1 MKISNAHL
9 RSFRNHH
16 ETAFE
21 FGARVNVLLGE
32 NGQGKTNALEALS
45 FLCLTKSFYASADAT
60 VMQQQQSFF
69 EIKSVMLSD
78 EGKEFHVRVTY
89 DDTKKE
95 KKFTINGAEVEKF
108 SAVIGMFPVVILSPE
123 NNSITFGSPADRRKF
138 VDLVISQSSK
148 AYVEDSMEYRR
159 IVRQRNAILAEAKG
173 RDISAEIA
181 PWNEMLVHYGSRI
194 VHRRNTFLNEF
205 APYIAQTYL
214 DIVDERETPK
224 IEYAPSVNITSASS
238 LEQIAEALQKKLSK
252 KKQDEAR
259 FQTTL
264 VGPHRDEIIFSLNA
278 LSLKH
283 FASQGQHKTFLVALK
298 VAEFF
303 YLKERCHETPVFLL
317 DDVFSELDEHRSK
330 KLLTVAESLGQIFI
344 TTTSEKMFGG
354 AEWNQERRKFFIRN
368 GTIAGEALTAPL

>member
-1 MKISNAHL
+1 MRISNTHL

-60 VMQQQQSFF
+60 VMQQQQLFF
-69 EIKSVMLSD
+69 EIKSMLTSD

-89 DDTKKE
+89 DDAKKE
-95 KKFTINGAEVEKF
+95 KKFTINGADVEKF
-108 SAVIGMFPVVILSPE
+108 SSVIGMFPVVILSPE
-123 NNSITFGSPADRRKF
+123 NNSITFGSPGDRRKF

-173 RDISAEIA
+173 RDTGEAIA
-181 PWNEMLVHYGSRI
+181 PWNEMLVKYGSRI
-194 VHRRNTFLNEF
+194 IHRRNKFLNEF
-205 APYIAQTYL
+205 GPYIARTYL

-224 IEYAPSVNITSASS
+224 IEYAPSISVQEDST
-238 LEQIAEALQKKLSK
+238 LEQIAEAMEKKLAK
-252 KKQDEAR
+252 KKNDEAR

-264 VGPHRDEIIFSLNA
+264 VGPHRDEIIFSLNGM
-278 LSLKH
+278 SLKH

-303 YLKERCHETPVFLL
+303 YLKERCNETPVFLL
-317 DDVFSELDEHRSK
+317 DDVFSELDEYRSK
-330 KLLTVAESLGQIFI
+330 KLLSVAESLGQIFI
-344 TTTSEKMFGG
+344 TTTSEKVFGG
-354 AEWNQERRKFFIRN
+354 AEWNNERRKFFIRN
-368 GTIAGEALTAPL
+368 GAVVSEAVAA

>member
-1 MKISNAHL
+1 MKISNTHL

-60 VMQQQQSFF
+60 VMQQQQMFF
-69 EIKSVMLSD
+69 EIKSMLTSD

-89 DDTKKE
+89 DDAKKE
-95 KKFTINGAEVEKF
+95 KKFTINGAEVERF
-108 SAVIGMFPVVILSPE
+108 SSVIGMFPVVILSPE
-123 NNSITFGSPADRRKF
+123 NNSITFGSPGDRRKF

-173 RDISAEIA
+173 RTIDGEIA
-181 PWNEMLVHYGSRI
+181 PWNEMLVKYGSRI
-194 VHRRNTFLNEF
+194 IHRRNRFLNEF

-224 IEYAPSVNITSASS
+224 IEYAPSIGIKEDST
-238 LEQIAEALQKKLSK
+238 LEQIADAMEKKLAK
-252 KKQDEAR
+252 KKNDEAR

-264 VGPHRDEIIFSLNA
+264 VGPHRDEIIFSLNGM
-278 LSLKH
+278 SLKH

-303 YLKERCHETPVFLL
+303 YLKERCSETPIFLL
-317 DDVFSELDEHRSK
+317 DDVFSELDEYRSK
-330 KLLTVAESLGQIFI
+330 KLLTVTESLGQIFI
-344 TTTSEKMFGG
+344 TTTSEKVFGG
-354 AEWNQERRKFFIRN
+354 AEWNNERRKFFIRN
-368 GTIAGEALTAPL
+368 GTVVNEPVAA

>member
-9 RSFRNHH
+9 RSFRNHN

-60 VMQQQQSFF
+60 VMQQNNSFF
-69 EIKSVMLSD
+69 EIKSVLQSD
-78 EGKEFHVRVTY
+78 EGKEFHVRVAY
-89 DDTKKE
+89 DDAKKN

-108 SAVIGMFPVVILSPE
+108 STVIGMFPVVILSPE
-123 NNSITFGSPADRRKF
+123 NSSITFGSPADRRRF

-148 AYVEDSMEYRR
+148 SYVENSMEYRR
-159 IVRQRNAILAEAKG
+159 IVRQRNTILTEAKG
-173 RDISAEIA
+173 KDCSSEMA
-181 PWNEMLVHYGSRI
+181 PWNEMLITYGSKIILKR
-194 VHRRNTFLNEF
+194 HHFLNEF
-205 APYIAQTYL
+205 APYIARTYL

-224 IEYAPSVNITSASS
+224 IDYAPSVNIENDST
-238 LEQIAEALQKKLSK
+238 LEEITVAMEHKLVK
-252 KKQDEAR
+252 KKNDELR

-264 VGPHRDEIIFSLNA
+264 VGPHRDEIIFSINGM
-278 LSLKH
+278 SLKH

-303 YLKERCHETPVFLL
+303 FLKERCSETPIFLL
-317 DDVFSELDEHRSK
+317 DDVFSELDEYRSK
-330 KLLTVAESLGQIFI
+330 KLLSLAESLGQIFI
-344 TTTSEKMFGG
+344 TTTSEKIFGG
-354 AEWNQERRKFFIRN
+354 AEWNNERRKFFIKN
-368 GTIAGEALTAPL
+368 GNIAKEQITA

>member
-1 MKISNAHL
+1 MRISNAHL
-9 RSFRNHH
+9 RSFRNHND
-16 ETAFE
+16 TVFE

-60 VMQQQQSFF
+60 VMQQQQAFF
-69 EIKSVMLSD
+69 EIKSMLLSD

-89 DDTKKE
+89 DDVKKE
-95 KKFTINGAEVEKF
+95 KKFTINGAAVEKF

-123 NNSITFGSPADRRKF
+123 NNSITFGSPGDRRKF
-138 VDLVISQSSK
+138 TDLVISQSSK

-159 IVRQRNAILAEAKG
+159 IVRQRNTILAEAKG
-173 RDISAEIA
+173 RDISSVIA
-181 PWNEMLVHYGSRI
+181 PWNEMLVKYGSRI
-194 VHRRNTFLNEF
+194 ILRRNRFLNEF

-224 IEYAPSVNITSASS
+224 IEYAPSIKISDDAT
-238 LEQIAEALQKKLSK
+238 LEQIAAAMDEKLARKKNE
-252 KKQDEAR
+252 EAR

-264 VGPHRDEIIFSLNA
+264 VGPHRDEMIFTLNGM
-278 LSLKH
+278 SLKH

-303 YLKERCHETPVFLL
+303 YLKERCNETPVFLL
-317 DDVFSELDEHRSK
+317 DDVFSELDEHRSR
-330 KLLTVAESLGQIFI
+330 KLLTVAETLGQIFI
-344 TTTSEKMFGG
+344 TTTSEKVFGG
-354 AEWNQERRKFFIRN
+354 AAWNDERRKYFIRN
-368 GTIAGEALTAPL
+368 GTIAGEAVAA

>member
-9 RSFRNHH
+9 RSFRNHN
-16 ETAFE
+16 ETVFE

-69 EIKSVMLSD
+69 EIKSILQSD

-89 DDTKKE
+89 DDVKKE
-95 KKFTINGAEVEKF
+95 KKFTINGAAVEKF
-108 SAVIGMFPVVILSPE
+108 SSVIGMFPVVILSPE
-123 NNSITFGSPADRRKF
+123 NSAITFGSPTDRRKF
-138 VDLVISQSSK
+138 IDLVISQSSK

-159 IVRQRNAILAEAKG
+159 IVRQRNTILAEAKG
-173 RDISAEIA
+173 RDCTSEIA
-181 PWNEMLVHYGSRI
+181 PWNDMLIRYGARVI
-194 VHRRNTFLNEF
+194 HKRNQFLNEF

-224 IEYAPSVNITSASS
+224 IEYAPSVNITSTSTIEEIAAT
-238 LEQIAEALQKKLSK
+238 LEQKLT
-252 KKQDEAR
+252 KKQKDELR

-264 VGPHRDEIIFSLNA
+264 VGPHRDEIIFSLNGM
-278 LSLKH
+278 SLKH

-303 YLKERCHETPVFLL
+303 FLKERCSETPVFLL
-317 DDVFSELDEHRSK
+317 DDVFSELDEYRSK
-330 KLLTVAESLGQIFI
+330 KLLSVAETLGQIFV

-354 AEWNQERRKFFIRN
+354 AEWNNERRKFFIKN
-368 GTIAGEALTAPL
+368 GEVVKEAIPA

>member
-1 MKISNAHL
+1 MKISNAYL

-60 VMQQQQSFF
+60 VMQQQQTFF
-69 EIKSVMLSD
+69 EIKSMMVSD

-89 DDTKKE
+89 DDRKKE

-108 SAVIGMFPVVILSPE
+108 STVIGMFPVVILSPE
-123 NNSITFGSPADRRKF
+123 NNAITFGSPADRRKF

-159 IVRQRNAILAEAKG
+159 IVRQRNAILADGKG
-173 RDISAEIA
+173 REIAAEIA
-181 PWNEMLVHYGSRI
+181 PWNEMLIKYGSRI
-194 VHRRNTFLNEF
+194 IHRRNKFLIEF

-214 DIVDERETPK
+214 EIVDERETPK
-224 IEYAPSVNITSASS
+224 IEYAPTIRIDETSS
-238 LEQIAEALQKKLSK
+238 LEQIADAMEKKLVK
-252 KKQDEAR
+252 KKNDESR

-264 VGPHRDEIIFSLNA
+264 VGPHRDEIIFSLNGM
-278 LSLKH
+278 SLKH

-303 YLKERCHETPVFLL
+303 YLKERCNETPVFLL

-330 KLLTVAESLGQIFI
+330 KLLSVAETLGQIFI

-354 AEWNQERRKFFIRN
+354 AEWNRERRKFFIRN
-368 GTIAGEALTAPL
+368 GTIAGEALAAP